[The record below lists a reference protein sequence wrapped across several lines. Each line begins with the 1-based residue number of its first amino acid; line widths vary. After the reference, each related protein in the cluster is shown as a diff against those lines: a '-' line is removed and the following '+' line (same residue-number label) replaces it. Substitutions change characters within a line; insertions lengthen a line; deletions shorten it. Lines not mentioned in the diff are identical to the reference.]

1 MNADGGDFLDRM
13 NGIYGTP
20 SPASSGGASRIARC
34 GLFAQSSVSFFELPS
49 GFVADG
55 SE

>member
-1 MNADGGDFLDRM
+1 MNADEGDLLDRM

-20 SPASSGGASRIARC
+20 SPALIGGASRIARC
-34 GLFAQSSVSFFELPS
+34 GLFAQSSFSFFELPL